1 MTRASRDLVEAILND
16 GFHQWPLLDDLCRDW
31 LDMQERERRLVAVVE
46 AVDSIV
52 GDDGMMFEY
61 DVMDMV
67 MMTGGE
73 FRSRLSALRH
83 AYRDA
88 TTDGAVR
95 EDG

>member
-1 MTRASRDLVEAILND
+1 MTRAAREQVDDIL
-16 GFHQWPLLDDLCRDW
+16 QWEWLSSDVIGDICRDW